1 MGSIPIPA
9 ATAYTPF
16 GKGQTQNTMNTEA
29 IDRIKGY
36 CCEVTQEQWDELVRV
51 ADEVGAKVYNPTWY
65 PGMVT
70 MCVSFHKDRD
80 IVKDPVN
87 LQGYPVIPFPDFL
100 AGLKGEEQWHPKAGE
115 MVEVSMNGKSWAE
128 VPEEYIV
135 FYCGKHVVKH
145 MTVRGEW
152 IACVWNYV
160 RPLRPTI
167 TRTEAEALLNKRII
181 D

>member
-51 ADEVGAKVYNPTWY
+51 ADEVGLGVGHFSRAVGVSECNRFACYNHVAVVVGVY
-65 PGMVT
+65 
-70 MCVSFHKDRD
+70 SFTQDDKQ
-80 IVKDPVN
+80 
-87 LQGYPVIPFPDFL
+87 LIPFPDFL
-100 AGLKGEEQWHPKAGE
+100 AKLKGEKWQPKAGE
-115 MVEVSMNGKSWAE
+115 MVEVSTDGERWSQREFIAKRNAFFVCWATKE
-128 VPEEYIV
+128 SVNTYPFIH
-135 FYCGKHVVKH
+135 C
-145 MTVRGEW
+145 
-152 IACVWNYV
+152 
-160 RPLRPTI
+160 RPLPPTI
-167 TRTEAEALLNKRII
+167 TRTDAERLLNKRII

>member
-1 MGSIPIPA
+1 
-9 ATAYTPF
+9 
-16 GKGQTQNTMNTEA
+16 MNTQA
-29 IDRIKGY
+29 IERIKGY
-36 CCEVTQEQWDELVRV
+36 CCEVDKHQWNALLIAAKD
-51 ADEVGAKVYNPTWY
+51 VGAKVFNPNWSTSN
-65 PGMVT
+65 GKMV
-70 MCVSFHKDRD
+70 VSVHKDRD

-100 AGLKGEEQWHPKAGE
+100 AKLKGEEWQPKAGE

-167 TRTEAEALLNKRII
+167 TRTEAEQLLNKRII